1 VVEVVSHSLL
11 EGLDMMVFGA
21 DNQNDQDFEVLFGH
35 TM

>member
-1 VVEVVSHSLL
+1 VVEVVSYSLL

-21 DNQNDQDFEVLFGH
+21 DNQNNQDFEVLFVR